1 MKNNYC
7 FIPLIIAVFILAVF
21 SISFTASSSVTT
33 PAESTKP
40 LNTLAETNYGDIDP
54 GRTNK
59 QNPVLSAFYNPGEA
73 DEKVNPANTVQ
84 PGSYGFDYD
93 SGFVEKVKNS
103 PEVKHNPSEKDNGNP
118 DNSFAGDETA
128 IEQKAATSQGT
139 VKRHADIS
147 SPWSGAYIY
156 EDMKVVGKAEITD
169 SFRMNNLKP
178 GVEADK
184 DWFDQF

>member
-1 MKNNYC
+1 MKNNYR
-7 FIPLIIAVFILAVF
+7 FIPFIIVVVILVVF
-21 SISFTASSSVTT
+21 SISFSASSSVMP

-40 LNTLAETNYGDIDP
+40 LNTLVGTNHGDIDP

-59 QNPVLSAFYNPGEA
+59 QNPVLNAFYNPGEA
-73 DEKVNPANTVQ
+73 DEKENPAGSVQ

-93 SGFVEKVKNS
+93 SGFVEEVKSS
-103 PEVKHNPSEKDNGNP
+103 PVVKHNPSEKNSSNP
-118 DNSFAGDETA
+118 DNNFVGDETG

-147 SPWSGAYIY
+147 SPWSGAYVY